1 MMVNYLVKLGVFVFV
16 AVLVMTLNSNNFLC
30 TA

>member
-1 MMVNYLVKLGVFVFV
+1 MIVNYLVKLGVFV